1 MAATTTATATTAT
14 TPLASLSTTTTTS
27 YTGNDDDGAKVPQG
41 EGYKFLSCYSAK
53 SSRSTQLSGFDSF
66 EFLAK
71 FRRQKSRQFCR

>member
-1 MAATTTATATTAT
+1 MSTIDDGGDNNNTTGI
-14 TPLASLSTTTTTS
+14 PVENDDNNS

-41 EGYKFLSCYSAK
+41 EGYKFFELLLSKIFRSA
-53 SSRSTQLSGFDSF
+53 QLSGFDSF